1 MFVNFFEFLWVSLVL
16 LRIISLS
23 LFIVN
28 INIFIMND
36 LYYVLDA
43 SAFINGFE
51 PKGKFNF
58 TVSEI
63 TDEVK
68 DLKSKILLDQ
78 SIEEGKIIIKE
89 PKEQFF
95 QELNLIISKSG
106 DDLRLSY
113 ADKKLL
119 ALALDLLNE
128 ENANIKVLT
137 DDYSMQNVLKILD
150 IPYDSIITEGI
161 KGVYN
166 WVKTCEGCKKEFDAD
181 YPFDDCEI
189 CGSKVFKR
197 RIKTY

>member
-1 MFVNFFEFLWVSLVL
+1 
-16 LRIISLS
+16 
-23 LFIVN
+23 
-28 INIFIMND
+28 MND

-51 PKGKFNF
+51 PKGQFNF
-58 TVSEI
+58 TVSLI

-78 SIEEGKIIIKE
+78 AIEEGKIIIKE
-89 PKEQFF
+89 PKEEFIK
-95 QELNLIISKSG
+95 ELNEIISKSG
-106 DDLRLSY
+106 DDLRLSE

-119 ALALDLLNE
+119 ALALDLKE
-128 ENANIKVLT
+128 ENENIKVLT
-137 DDYSMQNVLKILD
+137 DDYSMQNVLKIID
-150 IPYDSIITEGI
+150 IPYGSIITEGI
-161 KGVYN
+161 KGIYN

>member
-1 MFVNFFEFLWVSLVL
+1 
-16 LRIISLS
+16 
-23 LFIVN
+23 
-28 INIFIMND
+28 MND
-36 LYYVLDA
+36 LYYVSDA

-51 PKGKFNF
+51 PKSQFNF
-58 TVSEI
+58 TVSLI

-78 SIEEGKIIIKE
+78 AIEEGKIIIKE
-89 PKEQFF
+89 PKEEFIK
-95 QELNLIISKSG
+95 ELNDTISKSG
-106 DDLRLSY
+106 DDLRLSE

-119 ALALDLLNE
+119 ALALDLKCENE
-128 ENANIKVLT
+128 NIKVLT
-137 DDYSMQNVLKILD
+137 DDYSMQNVLRILE

>member
-1 MFVNFFEFLWVSLVL
+1 
-16 LRIISLS
+16 
-23 LFIVN
+23 
-28 INIFIMND
+28 MND

-51 PKGKFNF
+51 PKTQFNF

-78 SIEEGKIIIKE
+78 AIEEGKIIIKE
-89 PKEQFF
+89 PKEEFI
-95 QELNLIISKSG
+95 QELNTIISQSG
-106 DDLRLSY
+106 DDLRLSD

-119 ALALDLLNE
+119 ALALDLLNG
-128 ENANIKVLT
+128 ENENIKVLT

-150 IPYDSIITEGI
+150 IPYGSTITEGI

>member
-1 MFVNFFEFLWVSLVL
+1 
-16 LRIISLS
+16 
-23 LFIVN
+23 
-28 INIFIMND
+28 MND

-51 PKGKFNF
+51 PKSQFNF
-58 TVSEI
+58 TVPEI
-63 TDEVK
+63 TEEVK
-68 DLKSKILLDQ
+68 DLKSKILLNQ
-78 SIEEGKIIIKE
+78 AIEEGKIIIKE
-89 PKEQFF
+89 PN
-95 QELNLIISKSG
+95 QEFVDELDKIISQSG

-119 ALALDLLNE
+119 ALALELLNDKDTS
-128 ENANIKVLT
+128 IKVLT
-137 DDYSMQNVLKILD
+137 DDYSMQNVLRILD

-166 WVKTCEGCKKEFDAD
+166 WVKTCEGCKNEFDAD

>member
-1 MFVNFFEFLWVSLVL
+1 MS
-16 LRIISLS
+16 
-23 LFIVN
+23 
-28 INIFIMND
+28 D

-51 PKGKFNF
+51 PKSDFNI

-68 DLKSKILLDQ
+68 DLKSRLILNQAIDD
-78 SIEEGKIIIKE
+78 GKIIIQEAQKE
-89 PKEQFF
+89 FLDKLDET
-95 QELNLIISKSG
+95 IAKSG
-106 DDLRLSY
+106 DDLRLSDP
-113 ADKKLL
+113 DKKLL
-119 ALALDLLNE
+119 AVALALLDE
-128 ENANIKVLT
+128 GKEIKVLT

-150 IPYDSIITEGI
+150 IPYESIITEGI

-166 WVKTCEGCKKEFDAD
+166 WKKTCEGCKKEYPAD
-181 YPFDDCEI
+181 YPYDDCEI

>member
-1 MFVNFFEFLWVSLVL
+1 
-16 LRIISLS
+16 
-23 LFIVN
+23 
-28 INIFIMND
+28 MND

-51 PKGKFNF
+51 PKSQYNF
-58 TVSEI
+58 TVSLI

-68 DLKSKILLDQ
+68 DLRSKILLNQ
-78 SIEEGKIIIKE
+78 AIEEGKIIIKE
-89 PKEQFF
+89 PSEESAL
-95 QELNLIISKSG
+95 ELNRIISQSG
-106 DDLRLSY
+106 DDLRLSE
-113 ADKKLL
+113 ADKSLL

-128 ENANIKVLT
+128 ENASIKVLT

-166 WVKTCEGCKKEFDAD
+166 WVKTCEGCKREFDAD

-189 CGSKVFKR
+189 CGSKVYKR

>member
-1 MFVNFFEFLWVSLVL
+1 M
-16 LRIISLS
+16 
-23 LFIVN
+23 
-28 INIFIMND
+28 
-36 LYYVLDA
+36 DA

-51 PKGKFNF
+51 PKSQFNF
-58 TVSEI
+58 TVSLI

-78 SIEEGKIIIKE
+78 AIEEGKIIIKE
-89 PKEQFF
+89 PKEEFIE
-95 QELNLIISKSG
+95 ELNEIISKSG
-106 DDLRLSY
+106 DDLRLSE

-119 ALALDLLNE
+119 ALALDLKSENE
-128 ENANIKVLT
+128 NIKVLT
-137 DDYSMQNVLKILD
+137 DDYSMQNVLKIID

-161 KGVYN
+161 KGIYN

>member
-1 MFVNFFEFLWVSLVL
+1 
-16 LRIISLS
+16 
-23 LFIVN
+23 
-28 INIFIMND
+28 MND

-51 PKGKFNF
+51 PKGQFNF
-58 TVSEI
+58 TVSLI

-78 SIEEGKIIIKE
+78 AIEEGKIIIKE
-89 PKEQFF
+89 PKDEFIK
-95 QELNLIISKSG
+95 ELNETISKSG
-106 DDLRLSY
+106 DDLRLSE

-119 ALALDLLNE
+119 ALALDLKSENE
-128 ENANIKVLT
+128 NIKVLT
-137 DDYSMQNVLKILD
+137 DDYSMQNVLRILE

>member
-1 MFVNFFEFLWVSLVL
+1 
-16 LRIISLS
+16 
-23 LFIVN
+23 
-28 INIFIMND
+28 MND

-51 PKGKFNF
+51 PKGQFNF
-58 TVSEI
+58 TVSLI

-78 SIEEGKIIIKE
+78 VIEEGKIIIKE
-89 PKEQFF
+89 PKDEFIK
-95 QELNLIISKSG
+95 ELNETISKSG
-106 DDLRLSY
+106 DDLRLSE

-119 ALALDLLNE
+119 ALALDLKSENE
-128 ENANIKVLT
+128 NIKVLT
-137 DDYSMQNVLKILD
+137 DDYSMQNVLKILE
-150 IPYDSIITEGI
+150 IPYGSIITEGI

-181 YPFDDCEI
+181 YPFDDCEV

>member
-1 MFVNFFEFLWVSLVL
+1 
-16 LRIISLS
+16 
-23 LFIVN
+23 
-28 INIFIMND
+28 MND
-36 LYYVLDA
+36 LFYILDA

-51 PKGKFNF
+51 PKGQFNF

-78 SIEEGKIIIKE
+78 AIEDGKIIIKE
-89 PKEQFF
+89 PKEEFF
-95 QELNLIISKSG
+95 KELNEIISESG
-106 DDLRLSY
+106 DDLRLSE

-119 ALALDLLNE
+119 ALALDLRCENE
-128 ENANIKVLT
+128 NIKVLT
-137 DDYSMQNVLKILD
+137 DDYSMQNVLKIID

-161 KGVYN
+161 KGIYN
-166 WVKTCEGCKKEFDAD
+166 WVKTCEGCKREFDAD

>member
-1 MFVNFFEFLWVSLVL
+1 
-16 LRIISLS
+16 
-23 LFIVN
+23 
-28 INIFIMND
+28 MND

-51 PKGKFNF
+51 PKGQFNF
-58 TVSEI
+58 TVSLI

-78 SIEEGKIIIKE
+78 VIEEGKIIIKE
-89 PKEQFF
+89 PKDEFIN
-95 QELNLIISKSG
+95 ELNETISKSG
-106 DDLRLSY
+106 DDLRLSE

-119 ALALDLLNE
+119 ALALDLKSENE
-128 ENANIKVLT
+128 NIKVLT
-137 DDYSMQNVLKILD
+137 DDYSMQNVLRILQ

>member
-1 MFVNFFEFLWVSLVL
+1 
-16 LRIISLS
+16 
-23 LFIVN
+23 
-28 INIFIMND
+28 MND
-36 LYYVLDA
+36 LFYILDA

-51 PKGKFNF
+51 PKGQFNF

-78 SIEEGKIIIKE
+78 AIEDGKIIIKE
-89 PKEQFF
+89 PKEEFIK
-95 QELNLIISKSG
+95 ELNEIISKSG
-106 DDLRLSY
+106 DDLRLSE

-119 ALALDLLNE
+119 ALALDLRCENE
-128 ENANIKVLT
+128 NIKVLT
-137 DDYSMQNVLKILD
+137 DDYSMQNVLKIMD

-181 YPFDDCEI
+181 YPFDDCEV

-197 RIKTY
+197 RIKIY